1 MIDLLSLH
9 KYFLSEHIKEGDT
22 VADFTMGNGND
33 TLWLSKTVG
42 KTGHVYSFDIQ
53 ESALVNTKKRLE
65 ENGAPENYTLILD
78 SHSNLANHI
87 EGKIKA
93 GVFNLGYL
101 PGADKSKTTQRETTY
116 LAVTAAIEKLDLDG
130 VLLVAVY
137 PGHEEGNLE
146 GEMLYDVLS
155 KYSRFEYCVSKFQI
169 INSPTSPYFF
179 LIEQN
184 NGRKR

>member
-9 KYFLSEHIKEGDT
+9 KYFLSSHIKEGDT

-33 TLWLSKTVG
+33 TLWLSRAVG
-42 KTGHVYSFDIQ
+42 DNGRVYSFDIQ
-53 ESALVNTKKRLE
+53 ETALVNTRKRLV

-78 SHSNLANHI
+78 SHSNLKNHI
-87 EGKIKA
+87 PCKIKA

-101 PGADKSKTTQRETTY
+101 PGADKSKTTLRTTTEI
-116 LAVTAAIEKLDLDG
+116 AVRDAMEKLDADG

-137 PGHEEGNLE
+137 PGHEEGALE
-146 GEMLYDVLS
+146 GEMLYDILS
-155 KYSRFEYCVSKFQI
+155 KYTRFEYCISKFQI

-179 LIEQN
+179 LIE
-184 NGRKR
+184 KK